1 MFSFFKKKPPL
12 APDAGA
18 DTSAAAPSDAVA
30 NTAAAPARQSWLA
43 RLKAGLG
50 KTASGLSSVFGGSRI
65 DEALFEDLE
74 NALLMADAGVSATT
88 YLIAQLR
95 QRAKDS
101 QAQSPEQLKALL
113 IEALTELLSPL
124 ERSLP
129 IGPEQPTVVMVA
141 GILITLTALFEHV
154 GKPDVMGFL
163 FGEPLFPHL
172 EETVAVDS

>member
-18 DTSAAAPSDAVA
+18 ETSAASPSDAVA

-74 NALLMADAGVSATT
+74 NALLMADAGVSAVAGDDEADVD
-88 YLIAQLR
+88 LIAAPDGDDPGRLMDRGAALDDDRPGVDHVADVAARIELAPVEAGVKGQEQVAL
-95 QRAKDS
+95 D
-101 QAQSPEQLKALL
+101 QAD
-113 IEALTELLSPL
+113 
-124 ERSLP
+124 
-129 IGPEQPTVVMVA
+129 GDVVLDQ
-141 GILITLTALFEHV
+141 GD
-154 GKPDVMGFL
+154 GG
-163 FGEPLFPHL
+163 
-172 EETVAVDS
+172 